1 MSVQV
6 ISWALEFQDLPLD
19 SRTGRPDSGCAFVLV
34 ALANHADRDGC
45 NSFPSIETVCW
56 YTKLSERTVQYK
68 LRSLE
73 EAGVIVRTPDP
84 LIRSATIQHPGKQP
98 TSWDIVAYGRGAKST
113 TYSPDQGCKVSD
125 DFAPEPSLNRKS
137 KHEPTSSEAD
147 ASDSGADAPGTDA
160 GAPCGGRD
168 DSSALFDLGSDL
180 TEDGGDDLGAV
191 AGSTPSRSKKPRPG
205 RRGVSTPDEEQGRI
219 IRSLVGAWVEA
230 FQANHPGLKPTKSQR
245 GQVGRGVKELVLAG
259 NPTDKIQSAAE
270 YAGSGGIAT
279 VVNEFARIHS
289 ASNGR
294 DRRIRRQD
302 LPAEDWRRFVQE

>member
-1 MSVQV
+1 MSVQA
-6 ISWALEFQDLPLD
+6 ISWALEEA
-19 SRTGRPDSGCAFVLV
+19 PDVPARLV
-34 ALANHADRDGC
+34 STLIGLANHAGRDGRG
-45 NSFPSIETVCW
+45 SYPSTETISH
-56 YTKLSERTVQYK
+56 YTRKSVRQVQRDIDDLEALGLIARGDQRMALHIRPDHRPVVWDLAVGRARGDTHVIPLSGDGVTPGAERGDMGD
-68 LRSLE
+68 
-73 EAGVIVRTPDP
+73 AHGVTPM
-84 LIRSATIQHPGKQP
+84 S
-98 TSWDIVAYGRGAKST
+98 
-113 TYSPDQGCKVSD
+113 
-125 DFAPEPSLNRKS
+125 PEPYLRK
-137 KHEPTSSEAD
+137 PTTKTFSEAD

-302 LPAEDWRRFVQE
+302 LPPEDWRRFVQE